1 MESNETET
9 VNPVATS
16 DKNSETVATSDN
28 DSDSEAENADE
39 IAMEQSSHEANG
51 ENLGEN
57 TDINETQSTG
67 SNATE
72 STDGNIS
79 NPDDVEAGEEAAD
92 PTSTPSP
99 EPGTRITTLPL
110 VIFSETKLDIFV
122 PIFSVVYHFYPSRL
136 ASNHPEKGTTFR

>member
-16 DKNSETVATSDN
+16 DK

-51 ENLGEN
+51 ENLGES

-99 EPGTRITTLPL
+99 EPGTRFTTLLL
-110 VIFSETKLDIFV
+110 VILSETKFNFCPDIFCCLPFL
-122 PIFSVVYHFYPSRL
+122 PIKISI
-136 ASNHPEKGTTFR
+136 